1 MNGERASQAL
11 SVLSPSVRDT
21 LFFAGDYMTAGTM
34 GTVEGAIEGGRRA
47 ARQLL
52 ESRP

>member
-1 MNGERASQAL
+1 MGVGGLKAL
-11 SVLSPSVRDT
+11 SVLSHPVRDT
-21 LFFAGDYMTAGTM
+21 LFLAGDYMTPGTM

-52 ESRP
+52 ESRS